1 MKKIIGGRVYDT
13 DTAREL
19 GIWTN
24 TWDHRSWTYE
34 HESLYQ
40 KRTGE
45 YFLFGE
51 GGPQTKYAESTSDN
65 QWSGGQ
71 KILPLSLAK
80 AREWAEKH
88 LTADEYEAA
97 FGLPDEDAE
106 DVALYVKVPA
116 VLMAKLRARAA
127 EAGKSVTE
135 IVNGIL
141 SEHV

>member
-1 MKKIIGGRVYDT
+1 MKKIINGKVYDT

-34 HESLYQ
+34 HESLYV

-71 KILPLSLAK
+71 KILPLSPSK
-80 AREWAEKH
+80 AREWAEEH

-116 VLMAKLRARAA
+116 VLMARLKQRTAMDCV
-127 EAGKSVTE
+127 SVSSYIIALLE
-135 IVNGIL
+135 KNL
-141 SEHV
+141 